1 MIRGVALLGI
11 VIENILFFA
20 MPVSRAIK
28 GPWTLDGGLADSVAA
43 YLDLVF
49 GHYKF
54 LGLFTLLFG
63 FGLATQQARLAASG
77 AASIPF
83 ELRRIAWLA
92 VAGLLHG
99 LGLFFGDILF
109 IFAGVALLTLP
120 FLGRPTR
127 LRLGLGLGLVVF
139 SGVLAARGPL
149 QSWLDQSSPPAPV
162 MATDEQPS
170 PQGPAIATTDRV
182 RADTVTP
189 PDAGGFEARF
199 RNWKGSIGYGV
210 RFYGWYL
217 LGVVLIGTALRDLGF
232 FREEHASRRTQVAV
246 ACLVIGL
253 SIELVGFLPPH
264 LRGGDGFASVAW
276 SFLHPI
282 SAATVVIG
290 YAGLITT
297 LVEKRR
303 FPIAGAFGILG
314 RMSLSGYLLESI
326 LLAAIFRS
334 WGLGW
339 YGSVGNAAA
348 VAVGI
353 AVFGVVMAAGLLW
366 NRWFLL
372 GPFEW
377 CWRWFTYLQRP
388 PMRRR
393 TAVAGATSVD
403 LRNRRPADD

>member
-1 MIRGVALLGI
+1 VIRGVALLGI
-11 VIENILFFA
+11 VIENVRFFA
-20 MPVSRAIK
+20 MPLTQAIK
-28 GPWTLDGGLADSVAA
+28 GPWTRGGGLGDSIVA

-63 FGLATQQARLAASG
+63 FGLATQHARLVALG
-77 AASIPF
+77 IPRIPF
-83 ELRRIAWLA
+83 ELRRIGWLA
-92 VAGLLHG
+92 AAGLLHG

-109 IFAGVALLTLP
+109 VFAGVALIALP
-120 FLGRPTR
+120 WLGRPTR
-127 LRLGLGLGLVVF
+127 WRLGLGLALVVF
-139 SGVLAARGPL
+139 SGGLAASGPL
-149 QSWLDQSSPPAPV
+149 QSWLDQSTSPTTV
-162 MATDEQPS
+162 MADADE
-170 PQGPAIATTDRV
+170 V
-182 RADTVTP
+182 RATNP
-189 PDAGGFEARF
+189 PPPSTDMVQEEPTHSPTAGGFEDRF
-199 RNWKGSIGYGV
+199 RNWRGAIGYGV

-217 LGVVLIGTALRDLGF
+217 LGLVLVGTALRDLGF
-232 FREEHASRRTQVAV
+232 FSVERARRRTQVAIT
-246 ACLVIGL
+246 CLIIGL
-253 SIELVGFLPPH
+253 SVELVGFLPGS

-276 SFLHPI
+276 SFLHPL

-297 LVEKRR
+297 LVERRR
-303 FPIAGAFGILG
+303 FPLTTAFGILG
-314 RMSLSGYLLESI
+314 RMSLSGYLFESI
-326 LLAAIFRS
+326 LLAAVFRS

-339 YGSVGNAAA
+339 YDELGNAAA

-388 PMRRR
+388 PMRRL
-393 TAVAGATSVD
+393 TAPVGATSVD
-403 LRNRRPADD
+403 LTSRRSTDD

>member
-1 MIRGVALLGI
+1 MR
-11 VIENILFFA
+11 N
-20 MPVSRAIK
+20 
-28 GPWTLDGGLADSVAA
+28 
-43 YLDLVF
+43 
-49 GHYKF
+49 
-54 LGLFTLLFG
+54 
-63 FGLATQQARLAASG
+63 
-77 AASIPF
+77 
-83 ELRRIAWLA
+83 
-92 VAGLLHG
+92 
-99 LGLFFGDILF
+99 
-109 IFAGVALLTLP
+109 
-120 FLGRPTR
+120 
-127 LRLGLGLGLVVF
+127 
-139 SGVLAARGPL
+139 
-149 QSWLDQSSPPAPV
+149 
-162 MATDEQPS
+162 
-170 PQGPAIATTDRV
+170 
-182 RADTVTP
+182 DTVTP
-189 PDAGGFEARF
+189 PDADGFASRF
-199 RNWKGSIGYGV
+199 RDWKGSIGYGV

-232 FREEHASRRTQVAV
+232 FREEHASRRTQVAI

-253 SIELVGFLPPH
+253 SLELVGFLPPH

-326 LLAAIFRS
+326 LLAAVFRS

-339 YGSVGNAAA
+339 YDTLGNAAA
-348 VAVGI
+348 VGVGI
-353 AVFGVVMAAGLLW
+353 SVFGVVMAAGLLW

-393 TAVAGATSVD
+393 TTVAGATSVD
-403 LRNRRPADD
+403 LRPRRPADD